1 MKGPWDERPYHS
13 LDWELRRLYGKK
25 LYKLS
30 LNGGMSCPNRDGSK
44 GTGGCIFCS
53 GGGSGEFASGAALS
67 VKEQLAAAKELVKKK
82 LPRRAPGGY
91 IAYFQAYTN
100 TYGPLPLLERLFTEA
115 MDDDEVEIL
124 SVATRPDCLP
134 GEVVNLLSRLN
145 RRKPVWVELGLQTI
159 HEKTA
164 GWIRRGY
171 PLSCFDDAARRLEG
185 AGIPVT
191 AHVILGLPGE
201 GRKELLETIDHL
213 NRLRI
218 WGVKLQLLHIL
229 SGTGLEEPFRAG
241 KVRALSFEE
250 YEELLFSAIA
260 RLRPETV
267 IHRITGDGPKKLLL
281 APLWS
286 GNKRE
291 VLNRLSRDMKAAGLL
306 QGMDFKEEV

>member
-13 LDWELRRLYGKK
+13 LDWELKRLYGKK

-30 LNGGMSCPNRDGSK
+30 LNGGMSCPNRDGTK

-134 GEVVNLLSRLN
+134 DEVIKLLSRLN
-145 RRKPVWVELGLQTI
+145 RRKPVWVELGLQTV

-164 GWIRRGY
+164 KWIRRGY
-171 PLSCFDDAARRLEG
+171 PLSCFDGAARRLEE
-185 AGIPVT
+185 AGIPLT

-229 SGTGLEEPFRAG
+229 SGTGLEESFRAG
-241 KVRALSFEE
+241 RVRALSFEE

-267 IHRITGDGPKKLLL
+267 IHRITGDGPKRLLL

-306 QGMDFKEEV
+306 QGMNFKEEV

>member
-13 LDWELRRLYGKK
+13 LDWELKRLYGKK

-134 GEVVNLLSRLN
+134 DEVVKLLSRLN

-171 PLSCFDDAARRLEG
+171 PLSCFDGAARRLEE
-185 AGIPVT
+185 AGIPLT

-306 QGMDFKEEV
+306 QGMNFKEEV

>member
-13 LDWELRRLYGKK
+13 LDWELKRLYGKK

-134 GEVVNLLSRLN
+134 DEVIKLLSRLN

-164 GWIRRGY
+164 KWIRRGY
-171 PLSCFDDAARRLEG
+171 PLSCFDGAARRLEE
-185 AGIPVT
+185 AGIPLT

-229 SGTGLEEPFRAG
+229 SGTGLEESFRAG
-241 KVRALSFEE
+241 RVRALSFEE

-260 RLRPETV
+260 RLRPEAV
-267 IHRITGDGPKKLLL
+267 IHRITGDGPKRLLL

-306 QGMDFKEEV
+306 QGMNFKEEV